1 MGFIAAMAR
10 SKGIALNSGYG
21 EPSHPADP
29 GRSRAIWR
37 EIFGATSKEDDHASP
52 TTQNTSV
59 TAEGAAFKRL
69 LTAMRSRSPGGWSD
83 DRWEQ
88 SRHFTGITYV
98 GIDRIARQMGRST
111 FQVYRKDESSAEGK
125 RLVTKYDPPEGERQC
140 RPYDLV
146 RILEHPNNQDSFG
159 QMMYRLYQQKGL
171 TGTALLWMVPNAL
184 PTPAPFE
191 LYPIP
196 TALAIPQPVMNSKY
210 PNGFYRIQ
218 PVYPYGPFS
227 SYPVPSSAVGA
238 PIPAEWMLRFQN
250 PHPLLRYD
258 GYSPLSAMR
267 LEIDEFESIG
277 RSRWYKMKRS
287 TNPSAVLNM
296 SDFEGAQ
303 PLPEAELDRIHAEF
317 ENEHQGPE
325 NHGRLIITPPG
336 GRLDEFGSKAVDM
349 DYPMGWEQLA
359 GFVLSG
365 GFGITKPAAGMVDDS
380 SYSTLFATIKQLYLL
395 TVEPECDSIAASLT
409 KHLAPFFGDDLFV
422 EIKPKRIDDHDIL
435 FQKITSGVQARA
447 ITKNQVLKMLELPTT
462 DEEWGNDIAGDP
474 SPAEREQQAQELAV
488 QQQAEN
494 RRMARVAADVSLENN
509 SDGIQSNPR
518 NPDEARAE
526 PAAVGNLRPHPEN
539 MESGGSRGP
548 NKSMRKSM
556 KRLDLADLLKGRN
569 GLRNGNGKH

>member
-1 MGFIAAMAR
+1 MGFISSMAR

-21 EPSHPADP
+21 EPPQQANP
-29 GRSRAIWR
+29 LQSRAIWR
-37 EIFGATSKEDDHASP
+37 EIFGATSKEENHASP
-52 TTQNTSV
+52 TTQNTSA
-59 TAEGAAFKRL
+59 TTEGAAFKRL

-98 GIDRIARQMGRST
+98 GIDRVCKQLGRAS

-125 RLVTKYDPPEGERQC
+125 RLVTKYDPPEGDRQC

-146 RILEHPNNQDSFG
+146 KLLEHPNNQDSWG
-159 QMMYRLYQQKGL
+159 RCMYRWGQQRRL
-171 TGTALLWMVPNAL
+171 TGTALTWMVPNVFKV
-184 PTPAPFE
+184 PFE

-196 TALAIPQPVMNSKY
+196 TALAIPQPVMNGKY
-210 PNGFYRIQ
+210 PHGYYRIQ

-227 SYPVPSSAVGA
+227 SYPSPASAVGA
-238 PIPAEWMLRFQN
+238 PIPAEWMLRFQD
-250 PHPLLRYD
+250 PHPLLRYE
-258 GYSPLSAMR
+258 GYSPLTALR

-296 SDFEGAQ
+296 AEFEGAQ

-325 NHGRLIITPPG
+325 NHGRLIVTPPG
-336 GRLDEFGSKAVDM
+336 GRLDEFGSKAIDM

-359 GFVLSG
+359 GFILGG

-380 SYSTLFATIKQLYLL
+380 SYSTLFATLKQLYLL
-395 TVEPECDSIAASLT
+395 TIEPECDSIATDLT
-409 KHLAPFFGDDLFV
+409 KHLAPFFGDDLII
-422 EIKPKRIDDHDIL
+422 EIKPKKIDDHDIL
-435 FQKITSGVQARA
+435 FQKITSGVTARA

-494 RRMARVAADVSLENN
+494 RRMARVAADVALDTP
-509 SDGIQSNPR
+509 SDGIQSDPR
-518 NPDEARAE
+518 KPDEARAE
-526 PAAVGNLRPHPEN
+526 PAGVGNLRPHPAN
-539 MESGGSRGP
+539 LESAGSQGP
-548 NKSMRKSM
+548 KKSLRKS
-556 KRLDLADLLKGRN
+556 LARMNLSQLLNGRAT
-569 GLRNGNGKH
+569 NGNGRH